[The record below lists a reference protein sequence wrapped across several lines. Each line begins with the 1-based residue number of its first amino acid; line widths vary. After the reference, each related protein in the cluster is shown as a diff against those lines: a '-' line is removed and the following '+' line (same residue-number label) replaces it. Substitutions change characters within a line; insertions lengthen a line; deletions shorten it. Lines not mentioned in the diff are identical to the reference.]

1 MAVAGRHPGLWG
13 GLMAVLFLDPL
24 ALLLLLGLLVYVWL
38 VWRGTVRRWFG
49 RDEAW
54 TVLAWP
60 VPLLVIGVPPVAGGL
75 LWLASQGGIE
85 IGDGGVTDAAVYAA
99 AYLAPAGAFV
109 VWPPRWLLPGWA
121 RRRLTPLA
129 AEGSPEVPDG
139 AIPAVQAARGHGSRA
154 RWVWRVDGLAGH
166 VWVDGPT
173 LRFRSATVSDPAAGL
188 EVDEEMV
195 AELRFVDDGE
205 PMLATPRGGWWSR
218 GRLDIALDEV
228 DRIRFRGVVPW
239 RRDGL
244 ALFEVTGRRPA
255 QLWVAD
261 IRRLER
267 ALTDGG
273 RATAS
278 GPDRGEDRPA

>member
-1 MAVAGRHPGLWG
+1 
-13 GLMAVLFLDPL
+13 MAVLFLDPL
-24 ALLLLLGLLVYVWL
+24 ALGLLLGLLVYVWL

-60 VPLLVIGVPPVAGGL
+60 VPLLAIGVPPVAGGL
-75 LWLASQGGIE
+75 LWLVRLLGIE

-99 AYLAPAGAFV
+99 AYLAPAGALV

-121 RRRLTPLA
+121 RRRLTPLL
-129 AEGSPEVPDG
+129 AEGSSEVPEG

-166 VWVDGPT
+166 VWRDGPT
-173 LRFRSATVSDPAAGL
+173 LRFRSAPGPAERF

-195 AELRFVDDGE
+195 AELRLADDGE
-205 PMLATPRGGWWSR
+205 LLLATPRGGWWSR
-218 GRLDIALDEV
+218 GRLDITLDEV
-228 DRIRFRGVVPW
+228 DQVRSRGVVPW

-244 ALFEVTGRRPA
+244 VTFEVTGRRPV
-255 QLWVAD
+255 QLWIAD
-261 IRRLER
+261 IRRLEQVL
-267 ALTDGG
+267 AVGG
-273 RATAS
+273 QAPAS
-278 GPDRGEDRPA
+278 GAERGEDGPA